1 MSSPF
6 ARTYASVEEVMK
18 LYPHLPKESILLTR
32 TMPPIEKPDVVVV
45 NKNRKCIKRSQF
57 NPQTTSGKLP
67 SIK

>member
-45 NKNRKCIKRSQF
+45 KNRKCIKRTQLNVF
-57 NPQTTSGKLP
+57 SGKLP